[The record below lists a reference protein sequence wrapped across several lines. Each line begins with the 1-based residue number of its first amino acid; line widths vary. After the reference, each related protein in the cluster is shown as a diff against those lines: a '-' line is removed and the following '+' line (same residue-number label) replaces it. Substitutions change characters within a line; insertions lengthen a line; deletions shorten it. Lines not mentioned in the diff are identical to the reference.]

1 MLYSLLCSNSLFEV
15 LNQALF
21 NQIFA
26 LIWYIIEGF
35 MVKVELSLDDIS
47 YDFGLCPSR
56 EWYFTWKH
64 DVQNYSHGPD
74 IDFGIVLLE
83 EDFGSNIVRRATH
96 CVHGSALGIILRK
109 TKIYHLDARKI
120 ILFVEHE
127 VLRFDVSMW
136 YLLTMQILQGWK
148 QLFHDESGKI
158 LGQVLVFDD
167 VLKELATL
175 TVPIR
180 IKITRINQNHRKY
193 TYSRTKKQTSFHSQI
208 SYSLIM
214 FGWSYNNE
222 YLLNKVL
229 VKYLRVPLIFIP
241 HW

>member
-1 MLYSLLCSNSLFEV
+1 MLYSLLRSNSFFEV
-15 LNQALF
+15 FNQTLF
-21 NQIFA
+21 YQIFA
-26 LIWYIIEGF
+26 LVWNIIEGF

-64 DVQNYSHGPD
+64 DVQNYAHGPD
-74 IDFGIVLLE
+74 IDFSIVLLE

-96 CVHGSALGIILRK
+96 CVHGSTLGIILWK
-109 TKIYHLDARKI
+109 TEIYHLDARKVI
-120 ILFVEHE
+120 HFLEHK

-136 YLLTMQILQGWK
+136 YLLTMQILKRWK
-148 QLFHDESGKI
+148 ELFHNICGKV
-158 LGQVLVFDD
+158 LGEVLVFDD

-180 IKITRINQNHRKY
+180 IKITRINYNHRKY

-214 FGWSYNNE
+214 FGWSYNNA